1 VVPPSTYQAAVGCA
15 RRPELAPSRALDGEH
30 RPPVQVLLMIEK
42 SNIEMMIDT
51 TILMVVLATSAVRR
65 FP

>member
-1 VVPPSTYQAAVGCA
+1 
-15 RRPELAPSRALDGEH
+15 
-30 RPPVQVLLMIEK
+30 MIEK